1 MSSVNNFIKSITSSF
16 PDELSPLPEIQP
28 ATAAAAAATT
38 ATSDGTDFFSN
49 VTWQT
54 WIIIILI
61 LILLG
66 INIFVYLAKGTQ
78 ATADVFNEYFAPILK
93 LFGYNVLETTKQT
106 VTNTATGTKAGVD
119 IVANTATGT
128 INAIEQPGYS
138 PTSGTSVGVPTTNV
152 PQGQTAN
159 SSLPVQNNIQ
169 KAGANIDKW
178 QQGSLEK
185 ALSNASQE
193 ANQVKPDD
201 SQSSLQTS
209 GKSGWCYIGEDQGIR
224 ACAEVGVNDMC
235 MSGDIFPSQEICMNP
250 KLRA

>member
-1 MSSVNNFIKSITSSF
+1 MNNFIKSITSSF
-16 PDELSPLPEIQP
+16 PDELSPLPEIQS
-28 ATAAAAAATT
+28 T
-38 ATSDGTDFFSN
+38 ATETTSSTTGFLSN
-49 VTWQT
+49 VTWET

-61 LILLG
+61 LALLG
-66 INIFVYLAKGTQ
+66 INIFIYLAKGTE
-78 ATADVFNEYFAPILK
+78 ATATVFEQYFAPILK

-128 INAIEQPGYS
+128 INAIEQPGYN
-138 PTSGTSVGVPTTNV
+138 PTSGTSVGVPTTTV
-152 PQGQTAN
+152 QGKSA
-159 SSLPVQNNIQ
+159 SSTLPVQNNIQ
-169 KAGANIDKW
+169 KAGANIDQW

-250 KLRA
+250 RLRA

>member
-1 MSSVNNFIKSITSSF
+1 MF
-16 PDELSPLPEIQP
+16 
-28 ATAAAAAATT
+28 
-38 ATSDGTDFFSN
+38 
-49 VTWQT
+49 
-54 WIIIILI
+54 ILI

-106 VTNTATGTKAGVD
+106 ITNTATGTKAGVD

-128 INAIEQPGYS
+128 INAIEQPGYR

-169 KAGANIDKW
+169 KAGANIDQW

>member
-28 ATAAAAAATT
+28 AAATAT
-38 ATSDGTDFFSN
+38 ASSGNDFFSN

-106 VTNTATGTKAGVD
+106 ITNTATGTKAGVD

-128 INAIEQPGYS
+128 INAIEQPGYR

-169 KAGANIDKW
+169 KAGANIDQW

>member
-1 MSSVNNFIKSITSSF
+1 MTSMNNFIKSITSSF
-16 PDELSPLPEIQP
+16 PDELSPLPEIQS
-28 ATAAAAAATT
+28 T
-38 ATSDGTDFFSN
+38 ATETTSSTTGFLSN
-49 VTWQT
+49 VTWET

-61 LILLG
+61 LALLG
-66 INIFVYLAKGTQ
+66 INIFIYLAKGTE
-78 ATADVFNEYFAPILK
+78 ATATVFEQYFAPILK

-128 INAIEQPGYS
+128 INAIEQPGYN
-138 PTSGTSVGVPTTNV
+138 PTSGTSVGVPTTTV
-152 PQGQTAN
+152 QGKSA
-159 SSLPVQNNIQ
+159 SSTLPVQNNIQ
-169 KAGANIDKW
+169 KAGANIDQW

-250 KLRA
+250 RLRA

>member
-1 MSSVNNFIKSITSSF
+1 MSLANNNFIKSITSSF

-28 ATAAAAAATT
+28 TT
-38 ATSDGTDFFSN
+38 TTTSTGFLSS
-49 VTWQT
+49 VTWET

-61 LILLG
+61 LALLG
-66 INIFVYLAKGTQ
+66 INIFAYLAKGTQ
-78 ATADVFNEYFAPILK
+78 ATATIFEQYFAPILA

-106 VTNTATGTKAGVD
+106 VENTATGTKAGVD
-119 IVANTATGT
+119 IVANTATGAINT
-128 INAIEQPGYS
+128 IQQPGYS
-138 PTSGTSVGVPTTNV
+138 PTSGTSVGVPTTNSV
-152 PQGQTAN
+152 QGQTAS

-169 KAGANIDKW
+169 KAGANIDQW

-193 ANQVKPDD
+193 VSQVKPDD

>member
-1 MSSVNNFIKSITSSF
+1 MSLANNNFIKSITSSF
-16 PDELSPLPEIQP
+16 PDELSPLPEIQSN
-28 ATAAAAAATT
+28 TNTG
-38 ATSDGTDFFSN
+38 TSFLSN
-49 VTWQT
+49 ITWET

-61 LILLG
+61 LALLG
-66 INIFVYLAKGTQ
+66 INIFAYLAKGTQ
-78 ATADVFNEYFAPILK
+78 VTASVFEQYFAPFLA

-106 VTNTATGTKAGVD
+106 VETTATGTKAGVD
-119 IVANTATGT
+119 LVANTATGA
-128 INAIEQPGYS
+128 INTLQQPGYS
-138 PTSGTSVGVPTTNV
+138 PTSGTSVGVIV
-152 PQGQTAN
+152 PQGQSAS

-169 KAGANIDKW
+169 KAGSNIDQWTK
-178 QQGSLEK
+178 GSLEK
-185 ALSNASQE
+185 ALSNASQQE
-193 ANQVKPDD
+193 SQVKPDD

>member
-1 MSSVNNFIKSITSSF
+1 MSLANNNFIKSITSSF
-16 PDELSPLPEIQP
+16 PDELTPLPEIQ
-28 ATAAAAAATT
+28 TSTT
-38 ATSDGTDFFSN
+38 TDGTSFLSN
-49 VTWQT
+49 VTWET
-54 WIIIILI
+54 WVIIILI
-61 LILLG
+61 LALLG

-78 ATADVFNEYFAPILK
+78 VTASVFEQYVAPFLA

-119 IVANTATGT
+119 IVANTATGAINT
-128 INAIEQPGYS
+128 IQQPGYS
-138 PTSGTSVGVPTTNV
+138 PTSGTSVGVPTTNSV
-152 PQGQTAN
+152 QGQSAS

-169 KAGANIDKW
+169 KAGANIDQW

-193 ANQVKPDD
+193 VSQVKPDD
-201 SQSSLQTS
+201 SLSSLQTS

>member
-1 MSSVNNFIKSITSSF
+1 MRLANNNFIKSITSSF
-16 PDELSPLPEIQP
+16 PDELSPLPEIQSN
-28 ATAAAAAATT
+28 TNTG
-38 ATSDGTDFFSN
+38 TSFLSN
-49 VTWQT
+49 ITWET

-61 LILLG
+61 LALLG
-66 INIFVYLAKGTQ
+66 INIFAYLAKGTQ
-78 ATADVFNEYFAPILK
+78 VTASVFEQYFAPFLA

-106 VTNTATGTKAGVD
+106 VETTATGTKAGVD
-119 IVANTATGT
+119 LVANTATGA
-128 INAIEQPGYS
+128 INTLQQPGYS
-138 PTSGTSVGVPTTNV
+138 PTSGTSVGVIV
-152 PQGQTAN
+152 PQGQSAS

-169 KAGANIDKW
+169 KAGSNIDQWTK
-178 QQGSLEK
+178 GSLEK
-185 ALSNASQE
+185 ALSNASQQE
-193 ANQVKPDD
+193 SQVKPDD

>member
-1 MSSVNNFIKSITSSF
+1 MSLANNNFIKSITSSF

-28 ATAAAAAATT
+28 TT
-38 ATSDGTDFFSN
+38 TSTGFLSS
-49 VTWQT
+49 VTWET

-61 LILLG
+61 LALLG
-66 INIFVYLAKGTQ
+66 INIFAYLAKGTQ
-78 ATADVFNEYFAPILK
+78 ATATIFEQYFAPILA

-119 IVANTATGT
+119 IVANTATGAINT
-128 INAIEQPGYS
+128 IQQPGYS
-138 PTSGTSVGVPTTNV
+138 PTSGTSVGVPTTNSV
-152 PQGQTAN
+152 QGQTAS

-169 KAGANIDKW
+169 KAGANIDQWTK
-178 QQGSLEK
+178 GSLEK

-193 ANQVKPDD
+193 VSQVKPDD